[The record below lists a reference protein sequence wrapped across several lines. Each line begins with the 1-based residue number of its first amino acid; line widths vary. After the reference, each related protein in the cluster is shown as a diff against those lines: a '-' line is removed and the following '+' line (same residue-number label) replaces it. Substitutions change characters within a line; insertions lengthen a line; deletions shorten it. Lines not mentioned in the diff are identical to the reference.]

1 MLSLIYNCVITIIY
15 CNYIKKILT
24 VQYNLGN
31 SKFDFFVVRTQ
42 NYSFIEML
50 GLEIGLGSIYF
61 FILEWILIRNDLV
74 FLVQVN

>member
-1 MLSLIYNCVITIIY
+1 M
-15 CNYIKKILT
+15 
-24 VQYNLGN
+24 QYNLGD
-31 SKFDFFVVRTQ
+31 SKFDFFFVIRTQ